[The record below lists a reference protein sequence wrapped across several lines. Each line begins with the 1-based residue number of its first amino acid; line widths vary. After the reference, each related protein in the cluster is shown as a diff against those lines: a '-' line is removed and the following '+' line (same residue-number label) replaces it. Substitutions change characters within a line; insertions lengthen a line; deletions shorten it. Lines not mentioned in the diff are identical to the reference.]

1 MGCLFGILHLL
12 LLLLA
17 AVPGLAV
24 VPTAAPEYA
33 SELNIGSFVCRKLVT
48 ATNLDLA
55 VPDGQLAVDECRQ
68 SSAVRYE

>member
-1 MGCLFGILHLL
+1 ML

-33 SELNIGSFVCRKLVT
+33 SKLNIGSFVCRKLVT

-55 VPDGQLAVDECRQ
+55 VPDGQLAIDECR
-68 SSAVRYE
+68 